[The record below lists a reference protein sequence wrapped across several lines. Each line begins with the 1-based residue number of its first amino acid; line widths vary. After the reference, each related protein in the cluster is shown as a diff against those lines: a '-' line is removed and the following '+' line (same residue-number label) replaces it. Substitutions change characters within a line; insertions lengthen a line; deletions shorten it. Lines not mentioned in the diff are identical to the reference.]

1 MCSKSLSLQ
10 QIFWLC
16 SLSLV
21 EATASVFFCGSSPG
35 FALPGTQGGRRSW
48 AGMPSA
54 QTQPSRWRA
63 VTHRFP
69 PPEGV
74 CCAGASAELVAPE
87 SAGSTQASTG

>member
-21 EATASVFFCGSSPG
+21 EATASVFCGSSPG